1 MNTQNNLKTK
11 ALLVLL
17 LMAMG
22 LAKAQNSLDRE
33 YEWDNLA
40 TENRVWV
47 YLYWDGYSND
57 TIFYQ
62 YGIKG
67 DTVINGMEYKNLF
80 ISTHIGYPFEGESVG
95 GIRADGEGRFYF
107 VNFYNGMGASW
118 LCLDEVNVETL
129 LYDFSLSIHDEW
141 ANPCS
146 AYDEYPLAPAIVD
159 DITEEIFN
167 GITRRVLWFDNNE
180 SWIEGIGAKNGLLNP
195 LEVTILDMSI
205 HYLVEVFQ
213 DGESIYLRSGF
224 ENIDYTDIVKQ
235 QSKNSNIT
243 RHPNPTT
250 GIVRIEG
257 EKATEIQVLNALGQL
272 VKTIQNTNEVNLHGL
287 PQGIYLLRVALE
299 DGTVFTD
306 KVVKE

>member
-1 MNTQNNLKTK
+1 
-11 ALLVLL
+11 
-17 LMAMG
+17 
-22 LAKAQNSLDRE
+22 
-33 YEWDNLA
+33 
-40 TENRVWV
+40 
-47 YLYWDGYSND
+47 
-57 TIFYQ
+57 
-62 YGIKG
+62 
-67 DTVINGMEYKNLF
+67 
-80 ISTHIGYPFEGESVG
+80 
-95 GIRADGEGRFYF
+95 
-107 VNFYNGMGASW
+107 
-118 LCLDEVNVETL
+118 
-129 LYDFSLSIHDEW
+129 
-141 ANPCS
+141 
-146 AYDEYPLAPAIVD
+146 
-159 DITEEIFN
+159 
-167 GITRRVLWFDNNE
+167 
-180 SWIEGIGAKNGLLNP
+180 
-195 LEVTILDMSI
+195 MSI